1 MNPPQLIRCWLPM
14 VLPVFLAA
22 CQPSA
27 GGKAPDLAGARSL
40 RELTGAPSRMVWAE
54 QVDGKGDDPFAKG
67 NQLRLV
73 GLDTEDG
80 RGERVILGKPGNYRK
95 PLITPDGARVVF
107 SDFPAR
113 TIHVV
118 DWNGKN
124 VRQVAKDGIATEVWR
139 DPATGRTWVYA
150 IDNRGSKKDHEGKP
164 VTRFDLDDPAKREL
178 VWDLTLVNPDNF
190 QLTRDGTR
198 AAGLYPWNSGGIAKL
213 PNGGY
218 KQTGKGCWTS
228 MCPDDSGVMWIF
240 DGAHK
245 NLMLHTGEGRP
256 TRRIPVNTMPGAA
269 AHEVYHPR
277 WSNHPRVFAITGPYR
292 TMGQHNNITGGGS
305 DIHIHAGRFDAEYT
319 RIETWARVSANRN
332 ANFFPD
338 LWVSGGEKAESGFQA
353 AAAVKTEGET
363 APWPGDPAGL
373 VFVWE
378 HAKSTNEMRDPST
391 NKPVYCKALRA
402 GRALHGR
409 FHEMVLGKGV
419 FVTQDLAVNPGVEIA
434 KTGAFTLEMT
444 AWPDHLK
451 GRKEPLLALTNAA
464 GEVNLSVVQ
473 VNNLLQLQFRRGDRV
488 EVRDLAYVRANG
500 ANHVIVT
507 FDGRRLA
514 SFINGKAALEYFDV
528 AGPFDSWTAGGLH
541 FGGWSD
547 GKPLWQG
554 RLEGVAIFNRALDP
568 ATLPARHAGFAKRFA
583 GRKPAT
589 RLIATC
595 TLLETSPA
603 RAPGDLAGYRHDL
616 VEYKYRVDE
625 VHEGVAPAEK
635 EILVQHWSILDLVPV
650 LEPREKGKAYRL
662 TLEPVPEHP
671 ELEGERVSTEMTDLL
686 EQWLDVA
693 DP

>member
-1 MNPPQLIRCWLPM
+1 MNRLLLCLP
-14 VLPVFLAA
+14 LFLLAA
-22 CQPSA
+22 CQPRA
-27 GGKAPDLAGARSL
+27 GNPAGALAL

-54 QVDGKGDDPFAKG
+54 QVDGRGDDPFAKG

-73 GLDTEDG
+73 GVDTEDG
-80 RGERVILGKPGNYRK
+80 LGERVILGKTGNYRK

-113 TIHVV
+113 KIYVV
-118 DWNGKN
+118 DWNGGN
-124 VRQVAKDGIATEVWR
+124 LRQVAKDGIATEVWR

-150 IDNRGSKKDHEGKP
+150 LDNRGSKKDHEGKP
-164 VTRFDLDDPAKREL
+164 VTRFDLDDPAKHEL

-245 NLMLHTGEGRP
+245 NLILHTGEGLP
-256 TRRIPVNTMPGAA
+256 ARRIPVNTMPDAA

-277 WSNHPRVFAITGPYR
+277 WSNHPRYLAITGPYR
-292 TMGQHNNITGGGS
+292 QQGLNNSITGGGS
-305 DIHIHAGRFDAEYT
+305 DIHIYAGRFDAATTKVEA
-319 RIETWARVSANRN
+319 WAQISRNRN

-338 LWVSGGEKAESGFQA
+338 LWVKDGERAESGFQA
-353 AAAVKTEGET
+353 AAAPNPAGET

-378 HAKSTNEMRDPST
+378 HAKATNEIRDPVT
-391 NKPVYCKALRA
+391 GKPAYCKAVRT

-409 FHEMVLGKGV
+409 FQEMVLGKGV
-419 FVTQDLAVNPGVEIA
+419 FVTQDLAVNPAAEIA
-434 KTGAFTLEMT
+434 KSGAFTLEFT
-444 AWPDHLK
+444 AWPDHGK
-451 GRKEPLLALTNAA
+451 GAGEPLLALAGA
-464 GEVNLSVVQ
+464 KGEVNLAVVQ
-473 VNNLLQLQFRRGDRV
+473 TANRLQLRLRSAGRLTTSETV
-488 EVRDLAYVRANG
+488 YVRPG
-500 ANHVIVT
+500 APNHVVIT
-507 FDGRRLA
+507 FDGRRL
-514 SFINGKAALEYFDV
+514 SSSI
-528 AGPFDSWTAGGLH
+528 
-541 FGGWSD
+541 D
-547 GKPLWQG
+547 GKPALESFDAAGALSDWNPADLVFGRLPGGAATWSG
-554 RLEGVAIFNRALDP
+554 RLEGVALFTRALDP
-568 ATLPARHAGFAKRFA
+568 AILAARHADYAKRFA
-583 GRKPAT
+583 DRKPAT
-589 RLIATC
+589 RIVATC

-616 VEYKYRVDE
+616 VEYKYRVDQ
-625 VHEGVAPAEK
+625 VHEGAAPAEK

-662 TLEPVPEHP
+662 TLEPVADHP

-686 EQWLDVA
+686 EQWLDVGG
-693 DP
+693 P